1 MGSANSA
8 DTLEPTIATSTPK
21 KHDARRHAYLAYLHI
36 MTKPNHPQV
45 GTAEHRAIKL
55 FRDYYPNAR
64 ANGKSSKFRSA
75 RMATIRR
82 FQKEHDSKILP
93 PKVWKAILR
102 GVSKMG
108 AAPHS

>member
-82 FQKEHDSKILP
+82 YCR
-93 PKVWKAILR
+93 LR
-102 GVSKMG
+102 CGKRFCAVSAKW
-108 AAPHS
+108 APHSLMSRSSMR